1 MENLFFLIII
11 IILAALGLC
20 CCTGFS
26 PVAASRGYSLVAVPG
41 LLSALASLVAEHRL
55 QGMQAPGVVAQG
67 LSSRGSWALEHRLSS
82 CGAQA

>member
-41 LLSALASLVAEHRL
+41 LLIALASLVAEHRL